1 MAQLD
6 KDYRDL
12 ILDIRLKNGIEK
24 HTRAG
29 DTLSVFGRTIRHKL
43 SDGFP
48 LLTLRKLYYRG
59 IFYELLW
66 FLKGGTNI
74 KYLVDNNVH
83 IWDADA
89 YRFYKEKFGEHKS
102 ADEFLSAVRSG
113 EMEGDYTYG
122 DLGPVYGKQWRDW
135 NGIDQIRQIMETL
148 KTNPDSRRLM
158 CVAYNPSQIADMALP
173 PCHVMLQFY
182 TRELSNLERNKWLTM
197 NRTELIPKPGLCSQE
212 DLDRNDVPRR
222 ALSIMWTQRSV
233 DVMLGLPFNIASYA
247 LLCCM
252 MAHCCNMAPDEIIGS
267 LGDTHIYKNQF
278 EAVEELLK
286 RDYTKFKL
294 PKLVI
299 KPQIADID
307 GFKFEDFE
315 LREYE
320 SYPKLNIPL
329 SVG

>member
-12 ILDIRLKNGIEK
+12 ISDIRLNGTEK

-66 FLKGGTNI
+66 FLKGDTNI

-89 YRFYKEKFGEHKS
+89 YRFYKERFGEHKS
-102 ADEFLSAVRSG
+102 MDEFLLAVCRG
-113 EMEGDYTYG
+113 EKEGDYTYG

-135 NGIDQIRQIMETL
+135 NGIDQIRQIIKTL
-148 KTNPDSRRLM
+148 KTDPDNRRLL

-173 PCHVMLQFY
+173 PCHVMFQFY
-182 TRELSNLERNKWLTM
+182 TRELNN
-197 NRTELIPKPGLCSQE
+197 
-212 DLDRNDVPRR
+212 LDRNMWMVLNKPELNFKPSLYSQEELDEKGIPRR

-233 DVMLGLPFNIASYA
+233 DIMLGLPFNIASYA

-252 MAHCCNMAPDEIIGS
+252 VARCCNMLSDEVIGS

-278 EAVEELLK
+278 GAVDKLLE

-299 KPQIADID
+299 KSDVKDID
-307 GFKFEDFE
+307 DFKFEDFE
-315 LREYE
+315 LKGYE

>member
-12 ILDIRLKNGIEK
+12 ISDIRLNGVEK

-29 DTLSVFGRTIRHKL
+29 DTLSVFGRAIRHKL

-48 LLTLRKLYYRG
+48 LLTLRKLYSRG

-66 FLKGGTNI
+66 FLKGETNI

-102 ADEFLSAVRSG
+102 SDEFLSAVRGG
-113 EMEGDYTYG
+113 EKEGDYTYG

-135 NGIDQIRQIMETL
+135 NGIDQIRQIIETL
-148 KTNPDSRRLM
+148 KANPDSRRLM

-182 TRELSNLERNKWLTM
+182 TRELSNPERNEWMAL
-197 NRTELIPKPGLCSQE
+197 NRPELIPQSGLCSQE
-212 DLDRNDVPRR
+212 DLDWMGIPRR
-222 ALSIMWTQRSV
+222 ALSVMWTQRSV

-252 MAHCCNMAPDEIIGS
+252 VAQCCNMAPDEVIGS

-299 KPQIADID
+299 NPLVGDID
-307 GFKFEDFE
+307 DFKFEDFE
-315 LREYE
+315 LIGYE
-320 SYPKLNIPL
+320 SYPKLDIPL